1 MDDLTSK
8 QRLYSIIQQIPK
20 GCVATYGQVAE
31 LAGLPGCARMVGRT
45 LSQLPSGSQLP
56 WHRVIAASGKI
67 SLPENSDS
75 FKEQKQRLADEGV
88 RVNKNRVNLSARQR
102 DNNTQKQVAAIL
114 RAQPDRK
121 ARMTDADDVIINDGE
136 QHQLALEVQ
145 KLHQLY
151 LALSTGGN

>member
-75 FKEQKQRLADEGV
+75 FIEQKKRLLEEGV
-88 RVNKNRVNLSARQR
+88 GVNKNRVNLSARQW
-102 DNNTQKQVAAIL
+102 
-114 RAQPDRK
+114 QP
-121 ARMTDADDVIINDGE
+121 
-136 QHQLALEVQ
+136 
-145 KLHQLY
+145 
-151 LALSTGGN
+151 

>member
-75 FKEQKQRLADEGV
+75 FIEQKQRLPDEGV
-88 RVNKNRVNLSARQR
+88 RVNKNRVNLSARQW
-102 DNNTQKQVAAIL
+102 
-114 RAQPDRK
+114 QP
-121 ARMTDADDVIINDGE
+121 
-136 QHQLALEVQ
+136 
-145 KLHQLY
+145 
-151 LALSTGGN
+151 

>member
-75 FKEQKQRLADEGV
+75 FIEQKKRLADEGV
-88 RVNKNRVNLSARQR
+88 RVNKNRVNLSARQW
-102 DNNTQKQVAAIL
+102 
-114 RAQPDRK
+114 QP
-121 ARMTDADDVIINDGE
+121 
-136 QHQLALEVQ
+136 
-145 KLHQLY
+145 
-151 LALSTGGN
+151 

>member
-56 WHRVIAASGKI
+56 CHRVIAASGQI
-67 SLPENSDS
+67 SLPENSHS
-75 FKEQKQRLADEGV
+75 FIEQKQRLADEGV
-88 RVNKNRVNLSARQR
+88 RVNKNRVKLSARQW
-102 DNNTQKQVAAIL
+102 
-114 RAQPDRK
+114 QP
-121 ARMTDADDVIINDGE
+121 
-136 QHQLALEVQ
+136 
-145 KLHQLY
+145 
-151 LALSTGGN
+151 

>member
-75 FKEQKQRLADEGV
+75 FIEQKQRLADEGC
-88 RVNKNRVNLSARQR
+88 
-102 DNNTQKQVAAIL
+102 
-114 RAQPDRK
+114 
-121 ARMTDADDVIINDGE
+121 
-136 QHQLALEVQ
+136 
-145 KLHQLY
+145 
-151 LALSTGGN
+151 

>member
-45 LSQLPSGSQLP
+45 LSQLPSGGQLP

-75 FKEQKQRLADEGV
+75 FIEQRQRLADEGI
-88 RVNKNRVNLSARQR
+88 RVTKNRVNLSTRQW
-102 DNNTQKQVAAIL
+102 
-114 RAQPDRK
+114 QP
-121 ARMTDADDVIINDGE
+121 
-136 QHQLALEVQ
+136 
-145 KLHQLY
+145 
-151 LALSTGGN
+151 

>member
-67 SLPENSDS
+67 ILPENSDS

-88 RVNKNRVNLSARQR
+88 RVNKNRVNLSARQW
-102 DNNTQKQVAAIL
+102 
-114 RAQPDRK
+114 QP
-121 ARMTDADDVIINDGE
+121 
-136 QHQLALEVQ
+136 
-145 KLHQLY
+145 
-151 LALSTGGN
+151 

>member
-45 LSQLPSGSQLP
+45 LSQLPSCSQLP

-75 FKEQKQRLADEGV
+75 FIEQRQRLADEGI
-88 RVNKNRVNLSARQR
+88 RVTKNRVNLSTRQW
-102 DNNTQKQVAAIL
+102 
-114 RAQPDRK
+114 QP
-121 ARMTDADDVIINDGE
+121 
-136 QHQLALEVQ
+136 
-145 KLHQLY
+145 
-151 LALSTGGN
+151 

>member
-75 FKEQKQRLADEGV
+75 FIEQKQKTA
-88 RVNKNRVNLSARQR
+88 
-102 DNNTQKQVAAIL
+102 
-114 RAQPDRK
+114 
-121 ARMTDADDVIINDGE
+121 
-136 QHQLALEVQ
+136 
-145 KLHQLY
+145 
-151 LALSTGGN
+151 GGGC

>member
-56 WHRVIAASGKI
+56 WHRVIAATGKI

-75 FKEQKQRLADEGV
+75 FIEQKQRLLEEGV
-88 RVNKNRVNLSARQR
+88 RVNKNRVNLSARQW
-102 DNNTQKQVAAIL
+102 
-114 RAQPDRK
+114 QP
-121 ARMTDADDVIINDGE
+121 
-136 QHQLALEVQ
+136 
-145 KLHQLY
+145 
-151 LALSTGGN
+151 

>member
-75 FKEQKQRLADEGV
+75 FIEQKQRLADEGV
-88 RVNKNRVNLSARQR
+88 RVNKNRVNLSARQW
-102 DNNTQKQVAAIL
+102 
-114 RAQPDRK
+114 QP
-121 ARMTDADDVIINDGE
+121 
-136 QHQLALEVQ
+136 
-145 KLHQLY
+145 
-151 LALSTGGN
+151 

>member
-75 FKEQKQRLADEGV
+75 FIEQKQRLLEEGV
-88 RVNKNRVNLSARQR
+88 GVNKNRVNLSARQW
-102 DNNTQKQVAAIL
+102 
-114 RAQPDRK
+114 QP
-121 ARMTDADDVIINDGE
+121 
-136 QHQLALEVQ
+136 
-145 KLHQLY
+145 
-151 LALSTGGN
+151 

>member
-20 GCVATYGQVAE
+20 GCVETYGQVAE

-88 RVNKNRVNLSARQR
+88 RVNKNRVNLSARQW
-102 DNNTQKQVAAIL
+102 
-114 RAQPDRK
+114 QP
-121 ARMTDADDVIINDGE
+121 
-136 QHQLALEVQ
+136 
-145 KLHQLY
+145 
-151 LALSTGGN
+151 

>member
-75 FKEQKQRLADEGV
+75 FIEQKQRLQEEGV
-88 RVNKNRVNLSARQR
+88 RVNKNRVNLSARQW
-102 DNNTQKQVAAIL
+102 
-114 RAQPDRK
+114 QP
-121 ARMTDADDVIINDGE
+121 
-136 QHQLALEVQ
+136 
-145 KLHQLY
+145 
-151 LALSTGGN
+151 